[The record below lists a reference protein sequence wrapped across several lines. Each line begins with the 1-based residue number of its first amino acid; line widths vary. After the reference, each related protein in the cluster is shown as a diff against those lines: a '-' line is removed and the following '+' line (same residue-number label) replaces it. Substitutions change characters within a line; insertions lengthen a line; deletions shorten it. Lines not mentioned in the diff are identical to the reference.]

1 MIYHY
6 FKGTAPPNTV
16 VELNVQS
23 EELRSE
29 NITVTLEST
38 VENYVISIEP
48 QVTIFYLG
56 PTSVQLIISYNTLYN
71 VSAVATQCG
80 QNSSQVHFIELQ
92 YGESLSLFLVAI
104 GFHLL

>member
-23 EELRSE
+23 EELRSD
-29 NITVTLEST
+29 NVTVILEST
-38 VENYVISIEP
+38 VENYVINVEP
-48 QVTIFYLG
+48 QVTILYLG
-56 PTSVQLIISYNTLYN
+56 PTSVQLIISYNILYN

-80 QNSSQVHFIELQ
+80 QNSSHVHFIELQ
-92 YGESLSLFLVAI
+92 YGESI
-104 GFHLL
+104 